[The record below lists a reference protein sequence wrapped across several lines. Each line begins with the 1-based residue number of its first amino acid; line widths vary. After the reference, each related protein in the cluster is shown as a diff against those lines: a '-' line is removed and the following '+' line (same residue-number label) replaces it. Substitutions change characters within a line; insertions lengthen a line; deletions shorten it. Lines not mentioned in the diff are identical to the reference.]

1 MTLEQYYLI
10 AQIVA
15 SIAVVGS
22 LLFLGFEVRQNWRQT
37 RLANWES
44 SIDRF
49 NRLWSRT
56 NDPLVADIV
65 TRGRKDLSSLTETE
79 HLTFYNYYEE
89 LTITFEAMA
98 ARGDHPSASSEQ
110 LVALAM
116 KHLRYHFSF
125 PGAQAWWAEW
135 TKNAGPP
142 PTMLALVNE
151 AIRLGR
157 P

>member
-15 SIAVVGS
+15 SIAVIGS

-65 TRGRKDLSSLTETE
+65 TRGRKDSPASPRLSTLP
-79 HLTFYNYYEE
+79 F
-89 LTITFEAMA
+89 TI
-98 ARGDHPSASSEQ
+98 
-110 LVALAM
+110 AM
-116 KHLRYHFSF
+116 KS
-125 PGAQAWWAEW
+125 
-135 TKNAGPP
+135 
-142 PTMLALVNE
+142 
-151 AIRLGR
+151 
-157 P
+157 